1 VSVGQCLQG
10 KSPILV
16 AFRIFQLFRLFGR
29 YVMLAISPLRHSF
42 SRLPRNPGGRK
53 MSGYIVQICASHDPI
68 KPKAWL
74 AVSNDAAPSVVYD
87 RNCARVFETADEARS
102 AAMRV
107 KKSKCLVMP
116 DFLVR
121 QKRRAA

>member
-1 VSVGQCLQG
+1 
-10 KSPILV
+10 
-16 AFRIFQLFRLFGR
+16 
-29 YVMLAISPLRHSF
+29 
-42 SRLPRNPGGRK
+42 

-74 AVSNDAAPSVVYD
+74 ALSNDAAPSVVYD
-87 RNCARVFETADEARS
+87 RNSARVFETADEARS
-102 AAMRV
+102 AALKIR
-107 KKSKCLVMP
+107 KSKCLAMP